1 VDLTTL
7 GASTCLG
14 GALDFAWYHRAPA
27 AGTAHLLRAL
37 AARADPVS
45 APALAEAGVTYR
57 ALCGLHTDDAVKA
70 DGAPVDGSAAE
81 ILAGIARDRHPPGPI
96 ARLLRST
103 PWLPRWPAPPWT
115 REVRAAVDAAA
126 AGRDRVC
133 RADLL
138 LALLA
143 QEDSAAA
150 RSLALLDVEREPLRR
165 RLEELHA
172 QAPTTDRL
180 DIEHRPSAWVL
191 GYLLRSGTC
200 DLPGPPD
207 SPAWQLGMVRLI
219 MMRNEELRWQF
230 SAAFPAGARMLLAYA
245 AAYADLAAEA
255 EEFGP
260 GWEACFPIGDALA
273 GRGVTYARAR
283 ALVRDPG
290 SGRPTP
296 LGFWGVGRMYLGT
309 PFSKAGVAEAIRLLG
324 RRPRGFAAGLEIGLL
339 GALRE
344 PAAVRLLTELD
355 VDAGEIRQMLIRRL
369 R

>member
-1 VDLTTL
+1 MDLTTL

-14 GALDFAWYHRAPA
+14 GALDFAWYRRAPA

-57 ALCGLHTDDAVKA
+57 ALCGVPADDAVKA
-70 DGAPVDGSAAE
+70 ESATVDGPAAE

-103 PWLPRWPAPPWT
+103 PWLPRWPVPPWT
-115 REVRAAVDAAA
+115 REVRAAVEAAA

-143 QEDSAAA
+143 QEDSSAA
-150 RSLALLDVEREPLRR
+150 RSLALLGVQREPLLR
-165 RLEELHA
+165 RLENA
-172 QAPTTDRL
+172 RVRATDRL
-180 DIEHRPSAWVL
+180 DVEHRPSGWIL
-191 GYLLRSGTC
+191 GYLLRSGVC

-207 SPAWQLGMVRLI
+207 SPAWRLGVVRLI
-219 MMRNEELRWQF
+219 MMRNEDLRREF
-230 SAAFPAGARMLLAYA
+230 SAAFPAGARMLLACT

-260 GWEACFPIGDALA
+260 GWEECFPIGDALA
-273 GRGVTYARAR
+273 RRGVTYARAR
-283 ALVRDPG
+283 ALVHDPG
-290 SGRPTP
+290 SGQPAP
-296 LGFWGVGRMYLGT
+296 LGFWGVGRMYVGT
-309 PFSKAGVAEAIRLLG
+309 PFSRAGLAEATRLLG
-324 RRPRGFAAGLEIGLL
+324 RRPRGSGAGLEIGLL

-344 PAAVRLLTELD
+344 PATVRLLTELD
-355 VDAGEIRQMLIRRL
+355 VDADEIRQMLIRRL